1 MTFKLWLLS
10 IIISTLAPWF
20 LPKINNRRMNK
31 DQHTSDVQQDNRT
44 YQPGKYFDH
53 TMS

>member
-10 IIISTLAPWF
+10 LILSTLAPF
-20 LPKINNRRMNK
+20 IIPKNK
-31 DQHTSDVQQDNRT
+31 PTGQTSKGGEDPN